1 MTAIHK
7 KLSVVLCT
15 GLVVIAL
22 AGCKQEGPA
31 ERAGKEL
38 DEAAEKLGE
47 AVEKRGPLERAGE
60 KMDNA
65 VDDAK
70 EALEDA
76 GEKAQRA
83 TE

>member
-1 MTAIHK
+1 MTIHK
-7 KLSVVLCT
+7 KLSAVLCA
-15 GLVVIAL
+15 GLLVL
-22 AGCKQEGPA
+22 TLGGCKQEGPA

-70 EALEDA
+70 EALEET
-76 GEKAQRA
+76 GETAKKA